1 MEAGRAR
8 MAHDQRW
15 VAKPRVAVS
24 KLQPVVVRDCSG
36 DVEKWELW
44 SGSGIFLLELTGID
58 FTIEIFARKGG
69 LVSGS
74 ELFLGEP
81 VWGLS
86 LGFHGGE
93 MGNDGTLI
101 LLCVY

>member
-1 MEAGRAR
+1 MEAGGAR

-58 FTIEIFARKGG
+58 FTVEIFT
-69 LVSGS
+69 S
-74 ELFLGEP
+74 EP

-93 MGNDGTLI
+93 MGNGGTLI
-101 LLCVY
+101 LLCVYWI

>member
-1 MEAGRAR
+1 

-24 KLQPVVVRDCSG
+24 KLQSG
-36 DVEKWELW
+36 TMWTSGGLR

-58 FTIEIFARKGG
+58 FTVEIFA
-69 LVSGS
+69 S
-74 ELFLGEP
+74 EP

-93 MGNDGTLI
+93 MGNGGTLI
-101 LLCVY
+101 LLCVYWI

>member
-1 MEAGRAR
+1 MEAGEAR

-44 SGSGIFLLELTGID
+44 
-58 FTIEIFARKGG
+58 
-69 LVSGS
+69 
-74 ELFLGEP
+74 
-81 VWGLS
+81 
-86 LGFHGGE
+86 
-93 MGNDGTLI
+93 
-101 LLCVY
+101 